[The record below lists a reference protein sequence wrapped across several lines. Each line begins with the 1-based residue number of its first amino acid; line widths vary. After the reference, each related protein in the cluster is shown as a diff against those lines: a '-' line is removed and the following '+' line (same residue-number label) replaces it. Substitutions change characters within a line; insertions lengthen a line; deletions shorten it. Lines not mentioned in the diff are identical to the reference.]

1 MARHTL
7 LRVGVLLLALAH
19 ATASQRPP
27 LEQAVMPP
35 PLSSASSLAT
45 CALPIVYGKPDFVGP

>member
-1 MARHTL
+1 VTE
-7 LRVGVLLLALAH
+7 VL
-19 ATASQRPP
+19 
-27 LEQAVMPP
+27 PP